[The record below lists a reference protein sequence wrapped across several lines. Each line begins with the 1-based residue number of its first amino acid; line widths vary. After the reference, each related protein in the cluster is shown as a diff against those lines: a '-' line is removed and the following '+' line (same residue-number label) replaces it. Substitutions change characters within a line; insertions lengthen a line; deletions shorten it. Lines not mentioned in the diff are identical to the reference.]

1 MICAAHYNEQGDL
14 ILCKDGY
21 ARFEHTFNARGLRNS
36 SPVFGPDGKP
46 ILTAKRGH
54 LITMKRDRFNWR
66 VARRYFGLRD
76 EPINCT
82 GGYHRVDFLRERF
95 DTCTGCG
102 LAASTAWTFPNPRG
116 TTKSQMVNRLARS
129 GPPARSL

>member
-1 MICAAHYNEQGDL
+1 MALRYLDGDVNQMICAAHCDEQGNL

-21 ARFEHTFNARGLRNS
+21 ARFENTFNARGLRNS

-82 GGYHRVDFLRERF
+82 GGYHRVDFLRDRLG
-95 DTCTGCG
+95 TCTGVRFSDIDSMDVPEPEG
-102 LAASTAWTFPNPRG
+102 HDEKPDG
-116 TTKSQMVNRLARS
+116 
-129 GPPARSL
+129 